1 MKHPATPRQRKL
13 AEEMRRRLSD
23 LLREE
28 VDHDAVWKVSIKD
41 VEVAKDLSRANV
53 WVDFLGDPDE
63 ELPEALVEASG
74 RLRKRLGKTMH
85 IRRAP
90 ELIFQHDDSA
100 ERGARISALIEQ
112 AVAEDRRRAG
122 RDDDSR
128 EDS

>member
-1 MKHPATPRQRKL
+1 MKQPATSRQRKL
-13 AEEMRRRLSD
+13 AEELRRRLSD

-41 VEVAKDLSRANV
+41 VEVARDLSRALV

-63 ELPEALVEASG
+63 DLPEALVEASV
-74 RLRKRLGKTMH
+74 RLRRRLGKTMH

-90 ELIFQHDDSA
+90 ELLFRHDDSA

-122 RDDDSR
+122 RGDHSQG
-128 EDS
+128 ED